1 MPNIINILM
10 PNIINI
16 LIIDYK
22 YHFPFML
29 HKYSSIDLVNMVL
42 ILTYILIGMSV
53 IYVLI
58 VYDQVVRQERSREPQ
73 FGLMH
78 S

>member
-1 MPNIINILM
+1 MPNIINV
-10 PNIINI
+10 

-22 YHFPFML
+22 HHFPFML

-42 ILTYILIGMSV
+42 ILTYILTGVSI

-58 VYDQVVRQERSREPQ
+58 VYDQVARQERSREPQ

-78 S
+78 T